1 MPTRPSQGG
10 RCTHHQVP
18 QHHHC
23 QEEDEAYGFLANFHA
38 DPHVLNPL
46 PTENPEDDEERVEEV
61 LHVPARPLI
70 PWLSD
75 ALSIFAVVFPKELH
89 ANQSEDKDDDG
100 QDDGEVPQCPH

>member
-1 MPTRPSQGG
+1 M
-10 RCTHHQVP
+10 
-18 QHHHC
+18 
-23 QEEDEAYGFLANFHA
+23 
-38 DPHVLNPL
+38 
-46 PTENPEDDEERVEEV
+46 EEV